1 MEAAS
6 EGMSPM
12 IDDASWPTPE
22 RALDIHARLR
32 QGDPVA
38 SADLAAAFLVPLAA
52 LVERKNPRIDPHL
65 CGEAAEDAILSLI
78 KNPSSYNPER
88 APLEAYLRMS
98 AQGDL
103 RNLLQRERRH
113 ASRRVGIEAVE
124 LFATDRNPLA
134 EDADP
139 ARAIDRAEEARTPM
153 RLQFPDKVRASLNHE
168 EERVLWLIGIGE
180 RSTEAFAS
188 VLGITHLP
196 QETQRQEVKRVKD
209 RLKRRLKRAR

>member
-1 MEAAS
+1 
-6 EGMSPM
+6 M

-22 RALDIHARLR
+22 RALDIHARLC

-38 SADLAAAFLVPLAA
+38 SAELAAAFLVPLAA

-124 LFATDRNPLA
+124 LFDGGQIHIGHHPTSEEFLVDTRVVEELVLATTTRGALC
-134 EDADP
+134 
-139 ARAIDRAEEARTPM
+139 
-153 RLQFPDKVRASLNHE
+153 Q
-168 EERVLWLIGIGE
+168 
-180 RSTEAFAS
+180 
-188 VLGITHLP
+188 
-196 QETQRQEVKRVKD
+196 QE
-209 RLKRRLKRAR
+209 